1 MLPVLALLFHSLRV
15 RPSAALLGI
24 VFATLSRGPLAAQSA
39 DAEAFHWGFGSAFG
53 RGTYQLADGSEV
65 QIYRMQFKPRLRETP
80 TEEGRGP
87 GVRLVLPFAVGLH
100 DTPADPLALDQ
111 PNDRIEQYAFMPGVE
126 LEFAPGE
133 RFTLRTTMQG
143 GWGSEL
149 EGAEQSAKLASFNVR
164 SRVKFVD
171 TLGRPALSAGLQ
183 WAGLD
188 PSEGERRALM
198 RFTTGLEFDIS
209 VPNWQVRGHSMRLL
223 PHVLEDRFY
232 RPPPALAFGETPDD
246 GERSEIASERQ
257 VGLAIGRTEPFKI
270 LFIKFDAVG
279 IAYRFSDQ
287 SKGIRLY
294 LNSVF

>member
-1 MLPVLALLFHSLRV
+1 
-15 RPSAALLGI
+15 
-24 VFATLSRGPLAAQSA
+24 
-39 DAEAFHWGFGSAFG
+39 
-53 RGTYQLADGSEV
+53 
-65 QIYRMQFKPRLRETP
+65 
-80 TEEGRGP
+80 
-87 GVRLVLPFAVGLH
+87 
-100 DTPADPLALDQ
+100 
-111 PNDRIEQYAFMPGVE
+111 MPGVE

-171 TLGRPALSAGLQ
+171 TLGRPALIAGLQ

-232 RPPPALAFGETPDD
+232 RAARACFRRDAGRRRA
-246 GERSEIASERQ
+246 GEIASERQ